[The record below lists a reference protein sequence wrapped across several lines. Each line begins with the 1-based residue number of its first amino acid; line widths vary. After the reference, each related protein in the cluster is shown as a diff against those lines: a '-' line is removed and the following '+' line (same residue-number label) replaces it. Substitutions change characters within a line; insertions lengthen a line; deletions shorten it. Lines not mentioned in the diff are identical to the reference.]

1 MKKHSKI
8 QTNAIKL
15 TCLALPFI
23 LLSCG
28 VGKKEEKNKFA
39 KGEFKSISFS
49 SSNSI
54 SGTGQKEYDFSFK
67 MNCDNVNYNHS
78 FEVKNAKKGNIDI
91 PYNTSCRL
99 SLEKFKIGEDE
110 FTKDSTYNASETQLT
125 SSSSNKSSVSITA
138 SEKHFLYLHAKSSAF
153 LKIVNNNNNLRFYIS
168 EFKNDNISAQTSVL
182 TSNESINIADIQVS
196 QKLDISSFNYTY
208 WRSTI
213 PQPDSTRDRWYAF
226 DTKNIL
232 FQENCKI
239 HINEKGN
246 GNIILG
252 EIIKIQE
259 LEKIFTEDKQ
269 NCIEFN
275 NFVDLTEAYEL
286 YKAGKSLSTMFP
298 DKVYNQ
304 YLYKEV
310 FLVFKKLDQTKN
322 NLPQFN
328 VIKLKNKEALDID
341 SFKEDSTSMK
351 NYLDKI
357 KEITGANV
365 ADVKKEFSYWK
376 MQLEYIKNSY
386 AGAKESPEHK
396 DTPELIK
403 NFEEKLNEVKKKI
416 ETLENP
422 TPRNP

>member
-1 MKKHSKI
+1 MKKHSLI

-15 TCLALPFI
+15 TCLTLPLI
-23 LLSCG
+23 LISCG
-28 VGKKEEKNKFA
+28 VGKKEEKNKFS

-54 SGTGQKEYDFSFK
+54 SGTEQKGYDFSFK

-110 FTKDSTYNASETQLT
+110 FTKDATYNASETQLT
-125 SSSSNKSSVSITA
+125 SSSTNKSSVSITA
-138 SEKHFLYLHAKSSAF
+138 NEKHFLYLHAKSSAF
-153 LKIVNNNNNLRFYIS
+153 LKIVNNNNSLSFYIS
-168 EFKNDNISAQTSVL
+168 EFKNDNISTQTSVL
-182 TSNESINIADIQVS
+182 TSNESIKIADIQVS
-196 QKLDISSFNYTY
+196 QKLDISSFKYTY
-208 WRSTI
+208 WRSTT

-232 FQENCKI
+232 FQEHCKI

-252 EIIKIQE
+252 EVIKIQE

-269 NCIEFN
+269 NCNKFN

-286 YKAGKSLSTMFP
+286 YKAGKTLSSMFP
-298 DKVYNQ
+298 DKVYNHN
-304 YLYKEV
+304 LYKEV
-310 FLVFKKLDQTKN
+310 FLVFRKLDQTKN
-322 NLPQFN
+322 NLPQYN

-341 SFKEDSTSMK
+341 SFKEDYTSMK

-357 KEITGANV
+357 LEITAANL
-365 ADVKKEFSYWK
+365 ADVKIEFNSWK
-376 MQLEYIKNSY
+376 MQLEYIKNAY
-386 AGAKESPEHK
+386 AGAKESAEHK
-396 DTPELIK
+396 NTPDLITK
-403 NFEEKLNEVKKKI
+403 FEEKLNEVKKKI
-416 ETLENP
+416 DAIENP
-422 TPRNP
+422 TSSNP